1 MVDRPRLPR
10 PLGVLWALPVT
21 LVGIAFVIAGLLT
34 GGRMAFVDGA
44 IEAHGGIIRR
54 ALGRVPVGGGG
65 AGALTLGH
73 VVLGTNARQLE
84 VSRSHERV
92 HVMQYERWGL
102 AYPLAYASSSL
113 SAILRGQN
121 AYRGNRFEKEA
132 NRLAKLRRR
141 PGKAKHARR
150 RRAVAG

>member
-21 LVGIAFVIAGLLT
+21 LVGIAFAIAGLLT
-34 GGRMAFVDGA
+34 GGRIAFVAGA
-44 IEAHGGIIRR
+44 IEAYGGIIRR
-54 ALGRVPVGGGG
+54 ALARVPIGGG

-84 VSRSHERV
+84 MSRSHERV

-102 AYPLAYASSSL
+102 AFPVAYAASSL
-113 SAILRGQN
+113 KALLLGQN
-121 AYRGNRFEKEA
+121 AYHGNRFEKEA
-132 NRLAKLRRR
+132 NRLAKRRRR
-141 PGKAKHARR
+141 PG
-150 RRAVAG
+150 

>member
-1 MVDRPRLPR
+1 MVDRPRRPR
-10 PLGVLWALPVT
+10 LLGVLWALPVT

-34 GGRMAFVDGA
+34 GGRMAFVEGA
-44 IEAHGGIIRR
+44 IEAYGGIIRR
-54 ALGRVPVGGGG
+54 ALARVPVGGG

-102 AYPLAYASSSL
+102 VFPLAYAASSL
-113 SAILRGQN
+113 SAILHGKN

-132 NRLAKLRRR
+132 NRRGKRRRR
-141 PGKAKHARR
+141 PR
-150 RRAVAG
+150 

>member
-1 MVDRPRLPR
+1 
-10 PLGVLWALPVT
+10 
-21 LVGIAFVIAGLLT
+21 
-34 GGRMAFVDGA
+34 
-44 IEAHGGIIRR
+44 
-54 ALGRVPVGGGG
+54 VPVGGGG

-102 AYPLAYASSSL
+102 VFPVAYAASSL
-113 SAILRGQN
+113 SAILRGKN

-132 NRLAKLRRR
+132 NRRGKRRRR
-141 PGKAKHARR
+141 PG
-150 RRAVAG
+150 